1 MEIWPR
7 GRHAAEGEI
16 AVVGEMFRRAVFCLF
31 VATLVGAPGSA
42 AQTAQA
48 AGASEFIRALGD
60 EAIRVLQDP
69 AASLDRRE
77 AMFRALLKD
86 GFDIAFL
93 GRFVLAKEWRRAS
106 PEQQSEY
113 QELFGEYI
121 LATYSSRFGGYAG
134 EALTI
139 VGERPAGK
147 QNVVV
152 STRIDRPSGA
162 PIRADWRVRADE
174 DAFRIIDVSIEGVSM
189 AITHRSEF
197 GALVQRSGI
206 DGLIGVLRA
215 RAEKMPAMAVVR

>member
-1 MEIWPR
+1 MVP
-7 GRHAAEGEI
+7 GRFAAEGKI
-16 AVVGEMFRRAVFCLF
+16 VGAGEMFRRAVFSLL
-31 VATLVGAPGSA
+31 VAAVVGVPGVA
-42 AQTAQA
+42 AQPAQA
-48 AGASEFIRALGD
+48 AGASEFIRTLGD

-69 AASLDRRE
+69 DATLEHRE
-77 AMFRALLKD
+77 ATFRTLLKD

-93 GRFVLAKEWRRAS
+93 GRFVLGQQWRRAS

-139 VGERPAGK
+139 IGERAAGK
-147 QNVVV
+147 RDAVV

-162 PIRADWRVRADE
+162 PIRADWRVRAD
-174 DAFRIIDVSIEGVSM
+174 AGTFRIIDVSVEGVSM

-206 DGLIGVLRA
+206 DGLMGVLRA
-215 RAEKMPAMAVVR
+215 RVEKMPATAALQ